1 MPITYDYWYG
11 RDSAPTGSW
20 EETSVY
26 KNSNNALLDVKHTF
40 ISFAQK
46 YFENHSR
53 FTWAADLRTTKLIVA
68 DKNTIELEVLDR
80 KPGIILSRGPAQ
92 WHMVAGQKGVGDT
105 TKGFMYPDGLEK
117 LDGPFTEVDVSR
129 KEYKDLIDGTVTF
142 NCISANGVQAEEI
155 ANELFMALTAYKA
168 EIYKHGIHMIHGI
181 SIGEESI
188 IRSNADVELAV
199 VAVMLRYSS
208 QSTITTSLN
217 TYNLSVVFDED
228 TTVFEGIHYR
238 VEPAESGITYDALEF
253 RTAPEAGTDIVATY
267 ADLVTLDE
275 VVDDLTSQVDGTN
288 TTFELSARPYGYYKI
303 VRSIDVTMD
312 IWNSGIV
319 EEETVISGI
328 WP

>member
-1 MPITYDYWYG
+1 MARTYDFWYG

-26 KNSNNALLDVKHTF
+26 KNSNNAILDVKHTF

-53 FTWAADLRTTKLIVA
+53 FTWTSDLRTTKLIVA

-80 KPGIILSRGPAQ
+80 KPGIILSRGTTQ
-92 WHMVAGQKGVGDT
+92 WAMVAGQKGIGDT
-105 TKGFMYPDGLEK
+105 HKGFMYADGLEK
-117 LDGPFTEVDVSR
+117 LEGPFTEVGVSR
-129 KEYKDLIDGTVTF
+129 KEYKDLIEGTVTF
-142 NCISANGVQAEEI
+142 NCISQNGVQAEEI
-155 ANELFMALTAYKA
+155 ANELFITLTAYKT
-168 EIYKHGIHMIHGI
+168 EIYKHGIHRIHGI
-181 SIGEESI
+181 SLGEESI

-199 VAVMLRYSS
+199 VPVTLRYSA
-208 QSTITTSLN
+208 QRTITTSLH
-217 TYNLSVVFDED
+217 TYNLSVVFNED

-253 RTAPEAGTDIVATY
+253 RDAPITGTEIVATY

-303 VRSIDVTMD
+303 VRDFEVTMD

-319 EEETVISGI
+319 EEETVLSGI